1 MNGRESL
8 SYWLIVREER
18 SRVEVLTIWLTGRG
32 EALPVFSFEEE
43 ARSFCERRGLGSG
56 WRGKEISAEELA
68 LVLFG
73 LCADVERIALDPLAQ
88 KGTEM
93 LMSLTYMRREDFL
106 EFLFREST
114 SHDHIADTQDPAAA
128 TLGRSTRFDGQP
140 ELDDPFPLW

>member
-1 MNGRESL
+1 MNGTESL

-56 WRGKEISAEELA
+56 WRVKEISTEELA

-93 LMSLTYMRREDFL
+93 LMPLTYMRCEDFL

-128 TLGRSTRFDGQP
+128 TLGRTRFDGQP